1 MNIFKF
7 EFEYI
12 GDASDLFELAN
23 SNENID
29 IIEEK
34 NFSGDITTIELYV
47 SLGINAAAVVVPII
61 KALIKQHKI
70 SSVTIDGNKI
80 EAKNIS
86 EDLAEKI
93 IMDKINNKSGE

>member
-7 EFEYI
+7 EFENI
-12 GDASDLFELAN
+12 GDANDLFELAN

-29 IIEEK
+29 IIQEK

-47 SLGINAAAVVVPII
+47 SMGINVIAVVVPII
-61 KALIKQHKI
+61 KTLIKHHKI
-70 SSVTIDGNKI
+70 SSVTIDGDKI

-86 EDLAEKI
+86 EELAEKMI
-93 IMDKINNKSGE
+93 IDKINSITGK